1 MHARKNFSPALAL
14 KSWCR
19 SFHFCATWAPRAPN
33 LHVALAGP
41 SPGPP
46 TPPGRGA
53 SLFPAKRE
61 VKRELS
67 KAWQAWPGNQTSSRC
82 LVRSLVLLGRRAPHP
97 DDPRRCPMESGAS
110 TARVHGAPG
119 GTRGRP
125 RPPGPG
131 GHAPKKRSGKK
142 SPEISLAL
150 CLRKVGPSDDFRA
163 CRGRVKNLN
172 FCRRP

>member
-1 MHARKNFSPALAL
+1 MAWQLPLLCCLGASGAKLERGTGRGF
-14 KSWCR
+14 
-19 SFHFCATWAPRAPN
+19 PRP
-33 LHVALAGP
+33 P
-41 SPGPP
+41 SI
-46 TPPGRGA
+46 PPGRGA

-97 DDPRRCPMESGAS
+97 DGPRRCPMESGAS

-125 RPPGPG
+125 RPRGP
-131 GHAPKKRSGKK
+131 APKNRSGKK
-142 SPEISLAL
+142 SPQISVAP
-150 CLRKVGPSDDFRA
+150 CLRKVSPNDDFRV
-163 CRGRVKNLN
+163 CRGR
-172 FCRRP
+172 